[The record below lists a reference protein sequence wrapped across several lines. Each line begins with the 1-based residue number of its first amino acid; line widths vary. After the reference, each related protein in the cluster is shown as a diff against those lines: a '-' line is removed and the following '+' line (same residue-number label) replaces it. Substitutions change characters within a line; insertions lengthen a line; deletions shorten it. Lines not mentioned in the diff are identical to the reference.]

1 MTTGHQ
7 VPDAARA
14 RADERFKVKEQRA
27 TDAKQ
32 VMQEVAAAKTAERA
46 KTERLKSLRLAK
58 EEADRAAALAA
69 GPVVKKTTRAPRKTT
84 ASKAPVVKTPAAKK

>member
-1 MTTGHQ
+1 MTTGHHLA
-7 VPDAARA
+7 DAARA

-27 TDAKQ
+27 SDAKQ

-58 EEADRAAALAA
+58 EEADRTAAAAVALA
-69 GPVVKKTTRAPRKTT
+69 KKPARPARKT
-84 ASKAPVVKTPAAKK
+84 AAKKAIAAKT

>member
-1 MTTGHQ
+1 MTTAHQ
-7 VPDAARA
+7 VGDAARA

-27 TDAKQ
+27 SDAKQ

-58 EEADRAAALAA
+58 EEADREAALAA
-69 GPVVKKTTRAPRKTT
+69 GPVAKKATRAPRKP
-84 ASKAPVVKTPAAKK
+84 AVSKK

>member
-1 MTTGHQ
+1 MTTGQ
-7 VPDAARA
+7 QIPDAARA

-27 TDAKQ
+27 SDAKQ

-58 EEADRAAALAA
+58 EEADRTAALAA
-69 GPVVKKTTRAPRKTT
+69 GPATKKATRPARKTAAVKKA
-84 ASKAPVVKTPAAKK
+84 VK